1 MDSPNN
7 GGTEQRKAMRDAAF
21 FLLKGGSLLGTPCE
35 ACSGVQIKY
44 KGEITCINCGNHQS
58 IKENSVKAAPE
69 PHLSKET
76 VPRSSRESTSFQ
88 SVAFE
93 IEERIIELFKIL
105 KSELPI
111 DPDKEKQ
118 RIELID
124 MYLGLLKK
132 FKKYDEEMG
141 RS

>member
-7 GGTEQRKAMRDAAF
+7 GGTEQRKAMRDAAS

-58 IKENSVKAAPE
+58 INENSVEAASQTRS
-69 PHLSKET
+69 SKET
-76 VPRSSRESTSFQ
+76 IPSGSGRTSFQ
-88 SVAFE
+88 NVAFE
-93 IEERIIELFKIL
+93 IEERIFELFKIL

-124 MYLGLLKK
+124 MYLSLLKK
-132 FKKYDEEMG
+132 FREYDERM
-141 RS
+141 